1 MHIDKIELLH
11 LRLPLVHHFETSFG
25 RVYQQE
31 PLIIRAYAEGFIGY
45 GESAASANPYYS
57 PETVHTCGHIIKD
70 FLWPRLKNTNIIS
83 PAELPGIFGQI
94 RGNSIAKAG
103 VEMALWDIYAQM
115 NRKPLCEI
123 YGGTDRAIPAGVS
136 LGITD
141 TPDELIAMIGKFVN
155 KKYKRIKIKIKPG
168 WDVRIVAQIRDRYPE
183 LPLTADA
190 NAAYTPKDIKIFHE
204 LDKFNLMMIEQPLDE
219 NDLIYHARM
228 QKEIKTPICL
238 DESIKSVQDAAQAI
252 ELGSCRIINIKQAR
266 VGGYTNAK
274 TIHDICMDNNIPVW
288 CGGLLESGIGRL
300 HNIALATL
308 PNFRLPN
315 DISESGRYYKEDIIE
330 PAVTVTENGEIEAS
344 NSAGLGA
351 EILTER
357 LKRYTISETEC

>member
-1 MHIDKIELLH
+1 MRVDKIELLH

-25 RVYQQE
+25 RVYHQE
-31 PLIIRAYAEGFIGY
+31 PLIIKAYAEGFIGY

-57 PETVHTCGHIIKD
+57 PETVYTCGHIIKD
-70 FLWPRLKNTNIIS
+70 FLWPRIKDANITT
-83 PAELPGIFGQI
+83 PAELPGMFEQV
-94 RGNSIAKAG
+94 RGNNIAKAG
-103 VEMALWDIYAQM
+103 MEMALWDIYAQM

-123 YGGTDRAIPAGVS
+123 YGGTDRPIPAGVS

-168 WDVRIVAQIRDRYPE
+168 WDVRIVTQIRDRYPE

-190 NAAYTPKDIKIFHE
+190 NAAYTPKDIKTFHE

-219 NDLIYHARM
+219 NDLIYHARL

-252 ELGSCRIINIKQAR
+252 ELGSCKIINIKQAR
-266 VGGYTNAK
+266 VGGYTNANK
-274 TIHDICMDNNIPVW
+274 IHAICMANNIPVW

-308 PNFRLPN
+308 PNFSLPN
-315 DISESGRYYKEDIIE
+315 DISESARYYKEDIIE
-330 PAVTVTENGEIEAS
+330 PPVIVNENGEIKTPGS
-344 NSAGLGA
+344 VGLGA
-351 EILTER
+351 AVSAER
-357 LKRYTISETEC
+357 LKQFAVSVTEC